1 MHVSR
6 PEQQSCTTRW
16 IASNRYDMMRTYFS
30 MLIEKGDRDMVGKMK
45 QFTTYFTHGVR
56 NGSKLRGEIYRAQE
70 GRQILE
76 MVDEFFSRELEGA
89 LAG

>member
-1 MHVSR
+1 
-6 PEQQSCTTRW
+6 
-16 IASNRYDMMRTYFS
+16 
-30 MLIEKGDRDMVGKMK
+30 MVGKMK

-76 MVDEFFSRELEGA
+76 MVDEFFSREIEAA

>member
-1 MHVSR
+1 
-6 PEQQSCTTRW
+6 
-16 IASNRYDMMRTYFS
+16 

-45 QFTTYFTHGVR
+45 QFTTYFTNGVR
-56 NGSKLRGEIYRAQE
+56 NGSKLRGEVYRAQE